1 LGTKLLANEQ
11 YNLSLPTNTT
21 NSNRKSYYTLDER
34 FALSC
39 SDVGVIYQAM
49 VLDTEDIYNMQ
60 Q

>member
-11 YNLSLPTNTT
+11 YNLYPFQQAQQTAIAKLTT
-21 NSNRKSYYTLDER
+21 LR